1 MDSCLRR
8 NDNYEIRDTKY
19 EIRIMTTQE
28 TIDLFNKYV
37 IANYGRLPRVI
48 VKGDGC
54 YCFDADGNKI
64 LDMFPGWAVSAIG
77 HCHPKVVEALRK
89 QAGELLHID
98 NTFYSEPQ
106 GKLAK
111 LLSERA
117 FGGKC
122 FFCNS
127 GAEANEAALK
137 LARLHTS
144 EEKYKF
150 ITAEGS
156 FHGRTLATLTATAQP
171 KHHEGLLPL
180 LPGFVYV
187 PFNDIAALESAFS
200 DEVAAVMVE
209 PIQGEGG
216 INIAT
221 SEYLQAIRRLC
232 DENAAL
238 LIFDEV
244 TTGVGRTGKWFGY
257 QHFDVEPDIMT
268 MAKALGGGV
277 AIGAMMAKEEIAASL
292 VPGKHAS
299 TFGGNALACAAA
311 IAVVEAIEE
320 DNLLENA
327 AHLGRYTKDKL
338 EQLKQKHYIIDNV
351 RGIGLMIGV
360 QLTGPGTKIV
370 DECLQKGLRINCT
383 CDTVLRFMPPMI
395 ATKSQIDQAVDIL
408 DTVLSDSA

>member
-1 MDSCLRR
+1 
-8 NDNYEIRDTKY
+8 
-19 EIRIMTTQE
+19 MTTQE
-28 TIDLFNKYV
+28 TIELFDKYV

-48 VKGDGC
+48 VKGEGC
-54 YCFDADGNKI
+54 YMYDADGNKI

-77 HCHPKVVEALRK
+77 HCHPRVVDALRK
-89 QAGELLHID
+89 QASELLHID
-98 NTFYSEPQ
+98 NTFYSEQQ
-106 GKLAK
+106 GELAK

-144 EEKYKF
+144 PEKYKF

-156 FHGRTLATLTATAQP
+156 FHGRTFATVAATAQP
-171 KHHEGLLPL
+171 KYHEGFLPL

-187 PFNDIAALESAFS
+187 PFNDISALESAFS
-200 DEVAAVMVE
+200 DEVAAVLVE

-216 INIAT
+216 INVAT
-221 SEYLQAIRRLC
+221 AEYLQAIRRLC
-232 DENAAL
+232 DENGAVMIL
-238 LIFDEV
+238 DEV
-244 TTGVGRTGKWFGY
+244 QTGMGRTGKWFGY
-257 QHFDVEPDIMT
+257 QHFDVEPDIIT

-277 AIGAMMAKEEIAASL
+277 AIGAMMAREEIAASL

-299 TFGGNALACAAA
+299 TFGGNCLACAAGV
-311 IAVVEAIEE
+311 AVIKAIEE

-327 AHLGRYTKDKL
+327 AELGQYIKDKL
-338 EQLKQKHYIIDNV
+338 EQLKQKHSIIDSI

-360 QLTGPGTKIV
+360 QLIAPGKEIV
-370 DECLQKGLRINCT
+370 DKCLEMGVRINCT
-383 CDTVLRFMPPMI
+383 NNTVLRFMPPMI
-395 ATKSQIDQAVDIL
+395 ATKEQIDQAIEIL
-408 DTVLSDSA
+408 DTVLKEGE

>member
-1 MDSCLRR
+1 
-8 NDNYEIRDTKY
+8 
-19 EIRIMTTQE
+19 MTTQE
-28 TIDLFNKYV
+28 TIELFDKYV
-37 IANYGRLPRVI
+37 IANYSRLPRVI
-48 VKGDGC
+48 VKGQGC
-54 YCFDADGNKI
+54 YCYDADGNKI

-106 GKLAK
+106 GILAK

-117 FGGKC
+117 FGGKS

-144 EEKYKF
+144 KEKYKF

-156 FHGRTLATLTATAQP
+156 FHGRTFATVTATAQP
-171 KHHEGLLPL
+171 KYHEGFMPL

-187 PFNDIAALESAFS
+187 PFNDVEALEEAFS
-200 DEVAAVMVE
+200 DEVAAVMLE

-216 INIAT
+216 INVARQQ
-221 SEYLQAIRRLC
+221 YLETARELC
-232 DENAAL
+232 DQNGAV

-244 TTGVGRTGKWFGY
+244 QTGMGRTGKWFGY
-257 QHFDVEPDIMT
+257 QHYDVTPDIMT

-277 AIGAMMAKEEIAASL
+277 AIGAIMATEEVSASL

-299 TFGGNALACAAA
+299 TFGGNSLACAAA
-311 IAVVEAIEE
+311 IAVIEAIEE

-327 AHLGRYTKDKL
+327 TRIGEYTKDKL
-338 EQLKQKHYIIDNV
+338 QQLKQKHYIIDSV
-351 RGIGLMIGV
+351 RGTGLMIGV
-360 QLTGPGTKIV
+360 QLTSSGAEIANT
-370 DECLQKGLRINCT
+370 CLDKDLRINCT
-383 CDTVLRFMPPMI
+383 NNTVLRFMPPMI
-395 ATKSQIDQAVDIL
+395 AKENHIDDAIEIL
-408 DTVLSDSA
+408 DTVLSESAK

>member
-1 MDSCLRR
+1 
-8 NDNYEIRDTKY
+8 
-19 EIRIMTTQE
+19 MTTQE
-28 TIDLFNKYV
+28 TIDLFDKYV

-48 VKGDGC
+48 VKGEGC

-98 NTFYSEPQ
+98 NTLYSEPQ

-117 FGGKC
+117 FGGKS

-127 GAEANEAALK
+127 GAEANEAAMK
-137 LARLHTS
+137 LARLYTS
-144 EEKYKF
+144 QEKYKF

-156 FHGRTLATLTATAQP
+156 FHGRTFATMTATAQP
-171 KHHEGLLPL
+171 KHHKGLLPL

-187 PFNDIAALESAFS
+187 PFNDIEALESAFS

-216 INIAT
+216 INFAT
-221 SEYLQAIRRLC
+221 KEYLQAIRRLC
-232 DENAAL
+232 DENGAA

-244 TTGVGRTGKWFGY
+244 TTGIGRTGKWFAY
-257 QHFDVEPDIMT
+257 QYFGVEPDIMT

-277 AIGAMMAKEEIAASL
+277 AIGAMMASEEVAAAL

-311 IAVVEAIEE
+311 VAVIEAIEE

-327 AHLGRYTKDKL
+327 IKVGQYAKDKL
-338 EQLKQKHYIIDNV
+338 EQLKQKHIIIDHI
-351 RGIGLMIGV
+351 RAIGLMIGV
-360 QLTGPGTKIV
+360 QLTSSGTEIV
-370 DECLQKGLRINCT
+370 DKCLEKGLRINCT
-383 CDTVLRFMPPMI
+383 QGTVLRFMPPMI
-395 ATKSQIDQAVDIL
+395 VAKNQIDQAIDIL
-408 DTVLSDSA
+408 DSVLTESAK

>member
-1 MDSCLRR
+1 
-8 NDNYEIRDTKY
+8 
-19 EIRIMTTQE
+19 MTTQE
-28 TIDLFNKYV
+28 TIELFDKYV

-48 VKGDGC
+48 VKGEGC
-54 YCFDADGNKI
+54 YLYDADGNKI

-137 LARLHTS
+137 LARLHTTQ
-144 EEKYKF
+144 EKYKF

-156 FHGRTLATLTATAQP
+156 FHGRTFATMTATAQP

-180 LPGFVYV
+180 LPGFTYV
-187 PFNDIAALESAFS
+187 PFNDIPALESAFS

-216 INIAT
+216 INIADK
-221 SEYLQAIRRLC
+221 EYLQAIRRLC
-232 DENAAL
+232 DENSAL

-244 TTGVGRTGKWFGY
+244 TTGIGRTGKWFAY
-257 QHFDVEPDIMT
+257 QHFDVDPDIIT

-277 AIGAMMAKEEIAASL
+277 AIGAMMATEEVAASL
-292 VPGKHAS
+292 VPGKHAT
-299 TFGGNALACAAA
+299 TFGGNALVCAAGV
-311 IAVVEAIEE
+311 AVIEAIEE
-320 DNLLENA
+320 ENLLQNA
-327 AHLGRYTKDKL
+327 DKLGRHTMEKL
-338 EQLKQKHYIIDNV
+338 EQLKQKHSIIESV
-351 RGIGLMIGV
+351 RGVGMMIGV
-360 QLTGPGTKIV
+360 QLTGPGKDIV
-370 DECLQKGLRINCT
+370 DKCLEKGLRINCT
-383 CDTVLRFMPPMI
+383 QGTVLRFMPPMI
-395 ATKSQIDQAVDIL
+395 ATKSQIDQAVEIL
-408 DTVLSDSA
+408 DTVLSEDE

>member
-1 MDSCLRR
+1 
-8 NDNYEIRDTKY
+8 
-19 EIRIMTTQE
+19 MTTEE
-28 TIDLFNKYV
+28 TIGLFDKYV
-37 IANYGRLPRVI
+37 IGNYSRLRRVI
-48 VKGDGC
+48 VKGKGC

-64 LDMFPGWAVSAIG
+64 LDMFPGWAVSGIG
-77 HCHPKVVEALRK
+77 HCHPKVVAAIRK

-98 NTFYSEPQ
+98 NTLYSEPQ
-106 GKLAK
+106 GVLAK

-117 FGGKC
+117 FGGKS

-127 GAEANEAALK
+127 GAEANEAAMK
-137 LARLHTS
+137 LARLYAS
-144 EEKYKF
+144 GGKYKF

-156 FHGRTLATLTATAQP
+156 FHGRTFATLTATAQA

-180 LPGFVYV
+180 LPGFIYV
-187 PFNDIAALESAFS
+187 PFNDIKALESAFS

-216 INIAT
+216 INVAT
-221 SEYLQAIRRLC
+221 KEYLQAIRRLC
-232 DENAAL
+232 DEKGAVMIL
-238 LIFDEV
+238 DEV
-244 TTGVGRTGKWFGY
+244 QTGVGRTGKWFAY

-299 TFGGNALACAAA
+299 TFGGNCLACAAA
-311 IAVVEAIEE
+311 IAVIEAIEE

-327 AHLGRYTKDKL
+327 ASVGQYANEKL
-338 EQLKQKHYIIDNV
+338 NGLKQKHFIIDHI

-360 QLTGPGTKIV
+360 QLKSPGKEIV
-370 DECLQKGLRINCT
+370 EKCLEKGLRINCAHES
-383 CDTVLRFMPPMI
+383 VLRFMPPMI
-395 ATKSQIDQAVDIL
+395 VTKKEIDEAVDIL
-408 DTVLSDSA
+408 DGVLSESGK

>member
-1 MDSCLRR
+1 
-8 NDNYEIRDTKY
+8 
-19 EIRIMTTQE
+19 MTTQE
-28 TIDLFNKYV
+28 TIDLFDKYV

-48 VKGDGC
+48 TKGEGC
-54 YCFDADGNKI
+54 YLYDADGNKI

-106 GKLAK
+106 GQLAK
-111 LLSERA
+111 LLSDRA

-144 EEKYKF
+144 DEKYKF

-156 FHGRTLATLTATAQP
+156 FHGRTFATVTATAQP
-171 KHHEGLLPL
+171 KYHEGFLPL
-180 LPGFVYV
+180 LPGFTYV
-187 PFNDIAALESAFS
+187 PFNDIEALESAFS

-216 INIAT
+216 INVAT
-221 SEYLQAIRRLC
+221 TEYLQKIRELC
-232 DENAAL
+232 DENGAVMIL
-238 LIFDEV
+238 DEV
-244 TTGVGRTGKWFGY
+244 QTGIGRTGKWFGY
-257 QHFDVEPDIMT
+257 QHFDVEPDIIT

-299 TFGGNALACAAA
+299 TFGGNCLACAAGV
-311 IAVVEAIEE
+311 AVIEAIEE
-320 DNLLENA
+320 DKLLENA
-327 AHLGRYTKDKL
+327 AELGQYTKTKL
-338 EQLKQKHYIIDNV
+338 LELKQKHFIIDSV

-360 QLTGPGTKIV
+360 QLTSPGNDIV
-370 DECLQKGLRINCT
+370 DKCLEKGLRINCT
-383 CDTVLRFMPPMI
+383 SGTVLRFMPAMI
-395 ATKSQIDQAVDIL
+395 TTKDQIDRAVEIL
-408 DTVLSDSA
+408 DAVLSNSA

>member
-1 MDSCLRR
+1 
-8 NDNYEIRDTKY
+8 
-19 EIRIMTTQE
+19 MTTEE
-28 TIDLFNKYV
+28 TMGLFDKYV
-37 IANYGRLPRVI
+37 IGNYPRLARVI
-48 VKGDGC
+48 VRGEGC
-54 YCFDADGNKI
+54 YMFDADDNKI

-77 HCHPKVVEALRK
+77 HCHPKVVEAIRK

-98 NTFYSEPQ
+98 NTLYSEPQ

-117 FGGKC
+117 FGGKS

-156 FHGRTLATLTATAQP
+156 FHGRTFATMTATAQP

-187 PFNDIAALESAFS
+187 PFNDVAAMEEAFS
-200 DEVAAVMVE
+200 DEVAAVMLE

-216 INIAT
+216 INIPSA
-221 SEYLQAIRRLC
+221 EYLKAARRQC
-232 DENAAL
+232 DDNGAV

-244 TTGVGRTGKWFGY
+244 TTGMGRTGKWFAY
-257 QHFDVEPDIMT
+257 QHFGVEPDIMT
-268 MAKALGGGV
+268 IAKALGGGM
-277 AIGAMMAKEEIAASL
+277 AIGAMMATEEVAASL

-299 TFGGNALACAAA
+299 TFGGNAIACAAA
-311 IAVVEAIEE
+311 VAVVEAIEQE
-320 DNLLENA
+320 NLLDNA
-327 AHLGRYTKDKL
+327 AEIGKYAQDKL
-338 EQLKQKHYIIDNV
+338 NQLKEKHSIIDHV
-351 RGIGLMIGV
+351 RGVGLMIGV
-360 QLTGPGTKIV
+360 QLTGPGAEIV
-370 DECLQKGLRINCT
+370 DKCMENGLRINCT
-383 CDTVLRFMPPMI
+383 QGTVIRFMPPMI
-395 ATKSQIDQAVDIL
+395 AGRSEIDKAVEIFDG
-408 DTVLSDSA
+408 VLTESSK

>member
-1 MDSCLRR
+1 
-8 NDNYEIRDTKY
+8 
-19 EIRIMTTQE
+19 MTTQE
-28 TIDLFNKYV
+28 TIDLFDKYV
-37 IANYGRLPRVI
+37 IANYGWLPRVI
-48 VKGDGC
+48 VKGQGC
-54 YCFDADGNKI
+54 YMYDADGNKI

-77 HCHPKVVEALRK
+77 HCHPKVVEAIRK

-117 FGGKC
+117 FGGKS

-156 FHGRTLATLTATAQP
+156 FHGRTFATMTATAQP

-180 LPGFVYV
+180 LPGFTYV
-187 PFNDIAALESAFS
+187 PFNDIAGLESAFS

-221 SEYLQAIRRLC
+221 AEYLQAIRRLC
-232 DENAAL
+232 DESGAIV
-238 LIFDEV
+238 IFDEV
-244 TTGVGRTGKWFGY
+244 TTGIGRTGKWFAY
-257 QHFDVEPDIMT
+257 QHFDVEPDIIT

-277 AIGAMMAKEEIAASL
+277 AIGAMMAKEQVAASL
-292 VPGKHAS
+292 VPGKHAT
-299 TFGGNALACAAA
+299 TFGGNALVCAAA
-311 IAVVEAIEE
+311 VAVIEAIEDE
-320 DNLLENA
+320 NLLENA
-327 AHLGRYTKDKL
+327 DQLGQYTMNKL
-338 EQLKQKHYIIDNV
+338 EQLKQKHYIIDSI
-351 RGIGLMIGV
+351 RGVGLMIGI
-360 QLTGPGTKIV
+360 QLNNTGKEIV
-370 DECLQKGLRINCT
+370 DKCLEKGLRINCT
-383 CDTVLRFMPPMI
+383 QGTVLRFMPPMI
-395 ATKSQIDQAVDIL
+395 ATKSQIDQAINIL
-408 DTVLSDSA
+408 DSVLTE

>member
-1 MDSCLRR
+1 MFD
-8 NDNYEIRDTKY
+8 
-19 EIRIMTTQE
+19 
-28 TIDLFNKYV
+28 KYV

-48 VKGDGC
+48 VKGQGC
-54 YCFDADGNKI
+54 YLYDADGNEI
-64 LDMFPGWAVSAIG
+64 LDMFPGWAVSALG

-106 GKLAK
+106 GRLAE

-137 LARLHTS
+137 LARLHTAQ
-144 EEKYKF
+144 EKYKF

-156 FHGRTLATLTATAQP
+156 FHGRTFATVTATAQP
-171 KHHEGLLPL
+171 KYHEGFLPL

-187 PFNDIAALESAFS
+187 PFNDVAALESAFS
-200 DEVAAVMVE
+200 DEVAAVLVE

-216 INIAT
+216 INVAGA
-221 SEYLQAIRRLC
+221 EYLQAIRRLC
-232 DENAAL
+232 DENGAVMIL
-238 LIFDEV
+238 DEV
-244 TTGVGRTGKWFGY
+244 QTGMGRTGKWFGY
-257 QHFDVEPDIMT
+257 QHFDVEPDIIT

-277 AIGAMMAKEEIAASL
+277 AIGAMMAREEVAASL

-299 TFGGNALACAAA
+299 TFGGNCLACAAGV
-311 IAVVEAIEE
+311 AVIEAIEE

-327 AHLGRYTKDKL
+327 AELGQYIKDKL
-338 EQLKQKHYIIDNV
+338 EQLKQKHFVIDSV

-360 QLTGPGTKIV
+360 QLTGSGKEIV
-370 DECLQKGLRINCT
+370 DKCLEKGLRINCT
-383 CDTVLRFMPPMI
+383 SETVLRFMPPMI
-395 ATKSQIDQAVDIL
+395 ATKRQIDQAIDIL
-408 DTVLSDSA
+408 DSVLSTSV